1 MAEEL
6 KPKPKPNESK
16 SAQRK
21 STAER
26 KQQIEQA
33 KLRLAENEGA
43 GQNRNPIV
51 LDETY
56 SELRENNRVVMRH
69 TIALNIENFR
79 AAPDN
84 FDPRPERTFPSLQ
97 EVTPPFASVVVPNYN
112 GARLLPVVLG
122 ALREQDFR
130 DFEVIV
136 VDDASTDDSVAVLER
151 DFPDVRLIAN
161 RRNGGFVQACNTG
174 AAAARGK
181 IVVLLNSDTEP
192 EPDWLKELVR
202 AVVANPQAAIVTS
215 KILLFDRRDTLH
227 TAGDL
232 LGVDGIPRNRG
243 VWQVDR
249 GQFDDWH
256 DVFSGCGGATAYR
269 RDVWQALGGFDESF
283 WMYLEDADF
292 GFRAQLAGYAAVF
305 APRARV
311 YHRLNA
317 SSGDVLASYYVGRNT
332 LWMIVKNMPRSLLR
346 RNALSILQGQLAVTF
361 DALRAIRG
369 EAARARLRGQVAALL
384 GVREQLR
391 KRRVIQPRRQIE
403 DDDLYRRMVR

>member
-6 KPKPKPNESK
+6 KPKPNVSK

-21 STAER
+21 SRAER
-26 KQQIEQA
+26 EQQIEQA
-33 KLRLAENEGA
+33 KLRLAENESA
-43 GQNRNPIV
+43 GQNRNPLV

-69 TIALNIENFR
+69 TIALNIDNFR
-79 AAPDN
+79 AAPDD
-84 FDPRPERTFPSLQ
+84 FAPRPDRTFPALQ
-97 EVTPPFASVVVPNYN
+97 EVMPPFASVIVPNYN

-122 ALREQDFR
+122 ALRGQRFG

-136 VDDASTDDSVAVLER
+136 VDDASTDESVAVIGR

-181 IVVLLNSDTEP
+181 IIVLLNSDTEP

-202 AVVANPQAAIVTS
+202 AIVANPQAAIVTS

-249 GQFDDWH
+249 GQFDDWRE
-256 DVFSGCGGATAYR
+256 VFSGCGGATAYR

-283 WMYLEDADF
+283 RMYVEDADF
-292 GFRAQLAGYAAVF
+292 GFRAQLAGYQAVF
-305 APRARV
+305 APQARV
-311 YHRLNA
+311 YHHLSA
-317 SSGDVLASYYVGRNT
+317 SGGDVLASYYVGRNT
-332 LWMIVKNMPRSLLR
+332 LWMIAKNMPRSLLW
-346 RNALSILQGQLAVTF
+346 RNAIAILWGQLTVTLA
-361 DALRAIRG
+361 ALRAVRG
-369 EAARARLRGQVAALL
+369 EAARARLRGQVAGLL
-384 GVREQLR
+384 GLREQLR
-391 KRRVIQPRRQIE
+391 KRRAIQPRRQLE
-403 DDDLYRRMVR
+403 DEELYRRMVR